1 MDAFKE
7 FLNTHVAVSQS
18 DWNEIAKRLT
28 AVTYHKGDVLT
39 KAGQIEQ
46 RLYFIQSGIIRL
58 YYEFEHKDVTIN
70 FAFPNNFVNAYT
82 SFLTQTP
89 SDFHLTALTS
99 CSLLYITKSD
109 LEKLYALTTCGDVL
123 GRIFA
128 EKLFLYLSKREND
141 FMIKSPTQRYLDLFV
156 EQPQLIQEIPQKYLA
171 SYIGITPQALS
182 RIRAKTAQ

>member
-1 MDAFKE
+1 MTYLKAWTRLKNSSTHTLL
-7 FLNTHVAVSQS
+7 FLSRIGT
-18 DWNEIAKRLT
+18 RL
-28 AVTYHKGDVLT
+28 
-39 KAGQIEQ
+39 
-46 RLYFIQSGIIRL
+46 QSGLQLLHIIKAMCSL
-58 YYEFEHKDVTIN
+58 KLVKLS
-70 FAFPNNFVNAYT
+70 NAYT